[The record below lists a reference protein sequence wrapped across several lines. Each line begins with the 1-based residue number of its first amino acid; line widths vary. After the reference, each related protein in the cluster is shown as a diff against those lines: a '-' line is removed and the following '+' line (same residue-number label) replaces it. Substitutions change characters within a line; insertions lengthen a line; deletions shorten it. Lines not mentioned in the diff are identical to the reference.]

1 MPTPDRSS
9 GDRSGAPAG
18 TGPGDH
24 WNRLTR
30 VLRLQINAGWWLAS
44 WLPAVLG
51 VGIVGTF
58 ALVWA
63 RWRDDTLVAPVW
75 IAIGLGFVAAA
86 VAALV
91 VARSR
96 FESVAG
102 ARIRLEDALGL
113 HTRLSAAAAG
123 VGPWPQR
130 RLDLAGRWP
139 VAWRWQRPVGMLAL
153 VGAMLSAAA
162 IVPVARARGP
172 QRDVIERPHDADVV
186 SRMNDQLRLHH
197 TITEQSADEIDET
210 LAALVERPRDRWYEH
225 SSLEAA
231 GTLREQVVADLEK
244 LSRNLATAAAAAE
257 ALAEVTQQATPEQRA
272 AAAAE
277 LARAALELGACPI
290 QPQADVGRAELSGL
304 SKEQLR
310 ELAKNLKANR
320 ARLAAALA
328 KAGAVPLDLAGGDGE
343 EDGDGNE
350 DGDGDGQCDGDG
362 HCPDCKPCGICSECR
377 EGKPCGAVCEHGR
390 SGKKSGRGGTTRGPG
405 SSANRFTDRT
415 QRPATRPERLDGA
428 KDDKRAA
435 PGELIGI
442 LEGGVEV
449 DPEEYAGPQEG
460 GAAVDP
466 GSGGSGARV
475 DRLLPAEQE
484 IVRRYFGR

>member
-1 MPTPDRSS
+1 MPTPTRSS
-9 GDRSGAPAG
+9 WDRSGAPTGAG
-18 TGPGDH
+18 RGDH
-24 WNRLTR
+24 WNRLTQA
-30 VLRLQINAGWWLAS
+30 LRFQINAGWWLAT

-58 ALVWA
+58 ALIWA

-75 IAIGLGFVAAA
+75 TAIGLGFAAAA

-91 VARSR
+91 VARTR
-96 FESVAG
+96 FETLAG
-102 ARIRLEDALGL
+102 ARVRLEDALGL
-113 HTRLSAAAAG
+113 HTRLSAAAEG
-123 VGPWPQR
+123 IGPWPER
-130 RLDLAGRWP
+130 RLDLDGRWP
-139 VAWRWQRPVGMLAL
+139 VVWRWQRPVGIIAL

-162 IVPVARARGP
+162 IVPVAGARGP
-172 QRDVIERPHDADVV
+172 QRESIERPHDADFV
-186 SRMNDQLRLHH
+186 SQVNEQLRRDRA
-197 TITEQSADEIDET
+197 IAEQSADEIDAK

-231 GTLREQVVADLEK
+231 GTLREQLTADLER
-244 LSRNLATAAAAAE
+244 LARNLAAAAAAAE

-290 QPQADVGRAELSGL
+290 RPQADVGRADLSGL

-320 ARLAAALA
+320 QRLAEALA
-328 KAGAVPLDLAGGDGE
+328 KAADVRLDLAGGDGDGQGE
-343 EDGDGNE
+343 GEGEAEGDGE
-350 DGDGDGQCDGDG
+350 GEQRCAE
-362 HCPDCKPCGICSECR
+362 CKPCGICSDCR
-377 EGKPCGAVCEHGR
+377 EGRPCGAVCEHSGP
-390 SGKKSGRGGTTRGPG
+390 GKKRGRGGVNRGPG
-405 SSANRFTDRT
+405 SSANRYTDRT
-415 QRPATRPERLDGA
+415 QRAATRPERLDVPTDA
-428 KDDKRAA
+428 ERAA

-449 DPEEYAGPQEG
+449 DPEEYAGPQAG
-460 GAAVDP
+460 GAAADP